1 MKTLPSDLL
10 KPEDF
15 ERQTAVSPLHLS
27 CKVCNLGTLL
37 SSLMFILIGG
47 WGYFRHSVLE
57 YIASAEDV
65 NTVLLVHIHVAPD
78 MCAADREPGSSG
90 DWRQLS

>member
-27 CKVCNLGTLL
+27 SKVCNLGTLL

-57 YIASAEDV
+57 YYASVEDV
-65 NTVLLVHIHVAPD
+65 NTVLVHIRVASD
-78 MCAADREPGSSG
+78 MCAADRQPGSSG

>member
-78 MCAADREPGSSG
+78 MCAADREPGSSR